1 MGGREAGGR
10 ERERQFKQ
18 AALQHAIGDR
28 IFEFVAGSHASNLIT
43 SSFLNHETNRTAMKV
58 LSFFQVKEIFK
69 QFKLIILNQER
80 EIEARV
86 IQKYN
91 LEGTAE
97 DSKDSRVR
105 IIK

>member
-1 MGGREAGGR
+1 
-10 ERERQFKQ
+10 
-18 AALQHAIGDR
+18 
-28 IFEFVAGSHASNLIT
+28 
-43 SSFLNHETNRTAMKV
+43 MKV